1 MAALKLAASSF
12 AYLCV
17 ATVLAAA
24 IGGSILIA
32 TNRVDSSKAYSIL
45 AIVYG
50 IDEDKVR
57 EQLDEEAKPEEDNE
71 EPDMQAVI
79 DARAR
84 RHLTL
89 DFRIQALDTGIENI
103 RGMQASLAEE
113 RRRYDQLKTS
123 FDDRLKKLEEGVR
136 DDAIVELQRTM
147 EAIDSRQAK
156 EQMMIMLERDVN
168 SMQDVV
174 TILKGMPND
183 KRKKIIAEFRTEEEK
198 QKLADILNQIRLG
211 VPEASL
217 IKGARDQLDQFQP
230 EET

>member
-1 MAALKLAASSF
+1 MAALKLAASAF

-17 ATVLAAA
+17 ATVLAAGVGA
-24 IGGSILIA
+24 AILIA

-50 IDEDKVR
+50 IDEDKIR
-57 EQLDEEAKPEEDNE
+57 EQMDEESQPEKDNE

-84 RHLTL
+84 RHLAL

-103 RGMQASLAEE
+103 RGMQANLAEE

-123 FDDRLKKLEEGVR
+123 FDERLKQLEEGVR

-147 EAIDSRQAK
+147 EAIDARQAK
-156 EQMMIMLERDVN
+156 EQMMIMLERDDN

-183 KRKKIIAEFRTEEEK
+183 KRKKIIAEFRAEEEK

-211 VPEASL
+211 VPEATL
-217 IKGARDQLDQFQP
+217 IKDARDQLDKFQP
-230 EET
+230 EVN

>member
-24 IGGSILIA
+24 IGAGVLIA

-50 IDEDKVR
+50 IDEDKIR
-57 EQLDEEAKPEEDNE
+57 EQLDESAKPEADNE

-84 RHLTL
+84 RHLAL

-103 RGMQASLAEE
+103 RGMQANLAEE

-147 EAIDSRQAK
+147 EAIDARQAK
-156 EQMMIMLERDVN
+156 EQMMIMLERDDN

-183 KRKKIIAEFRTEEEK
+183 KRKKIIAEFRSEEEK

-230 EET
+230 ETT

>member
-1 MAALKLAASSF
+1 M
-12 AYLCV
+12 CV
-17 ATVLAAA
+17 ATVLAAGVGA
-24 IGGSILIA
+24 AILIA
-32 TNRVDSSKAYSIL
+32 TNRVDSAKAYSIL

-50 IDEDKVR
+50 IDEDKIR
-57 EQLDEEAKPEEDNE
+57 EQMDEESQPEKDNE

-84 RHLTL
+84 RHLAL

-103 RGMQASLAEE
+103 RGMQANLAEE

-123 FDDRLKKLEEGVR
+123 FDDRLKQLEEGVR

-147 EAIDSRQAK
+147 EAIDARQAK
-156 EQMMIMLERDVN
+156 EQMMIMLERDDN

-183 KRKKIIAEFRTEEEK
+183 KRKKIIAEFRSEEEK

-211 VPEASL
+211 VPEATL
-217 IKGARDQLDQFQP
+217 IKDARDQLDKFQP
-230 EET
+230 EVN

>member
-1 MAALKLAASSF
+1 MAALKLAASAF

-17 ATVLAAA
+17 ATVLAAGVGA
-24 IGGSILIA
+24 AILIA
-32 TNRVDSSKAYSIL
+32 TNRVDSAKAYSIL

-50 IDEDKVR
+50 IDEDKIR
-57 EQLDEEAKPEEDNE
+57 EQMDEESQPEKDNE

-84 RHLTL
+84 RHLAL

-103 RGMQASLAEE
+103 RGMQANLAEE

-123 FDDRLKKLEEGVR
+123 FDDRLKQLEEGVR

-147 EAIDSRQAK
+147 EAIDARQAK
-156 EQMMIMLERDVN
+156 EQMMIMLERDDN

-183 KRKKIIAEFRTEEEK
+183 KRKKIIAEFRSEEEK

-211 VPEASL
+211 VPEATL
-217 IKGARDQLDQFQP
+217 IKDARDQLDKFQP
-230 EET
+230 EVN

>member
-24 IGGSILIA
+24 IGAGVLIA

-50 IDEDKVR
+50 IDEDKIR
-57 EQLDEEAKPEEDNE
+57 EQLDEESKPAEDNE

-84 RHLTL
+84 RHLAL

-103 RGMQASLAEE
+103 RGMQANLAEE

-147 EAIDSRQAK
+147 EAIDARQAK
-156 EQMMIMLERDVN
+156 EQMMIMLERDDN

-183 KRKKIIAEFRTEEEK
+183 KRKKIIAEFRSEEEK

>member
-1 MAALKLAASSF
+1 MAALKLAASAF

-17 ATVLAAA
+17 ATVLATGVGAA
-24 IGGSILIA
+24 ILIA
-32 TNRVDSSKAYSIL
+32 TNRVDTSKAYSIL

-50 IDEDKVR
+50 IDEDKIR
-57 EQLDEEAKPEEDNE
+57 EQMDEESQPEKDNE

-84 RHLTL
+84 RHLAL

-103 RGMQASLAEE
+103 RGMQANLAEE

-123 FDDRLKKLEEGVR
+123 FDERLKKLEEGVR

-147 EAIDSRQAK
+147 EAIDARQAK
-156 EQMMIMLERDVN
+156 EQMMIMLERDDN

-211 VPEASL
+211 VPEATL
-217 IKGARDQLDQFQP
+217 IKDARDQLDKFQP

>member
-1 MAALKLAASSF
+1 MAALKLAAAAF

-17 ATVLAAA
+17 ATVLATGVGAA
-24 IGGSILIA
+24 ILIA

-50 IDEDKVR
+50 IDEDKIR
-57 EQLDEEAKPEEDNE
+57 EQMDEESQPEKDNE

-84 RHLTL
+84 RHLAL

-103 RGMQASLAEE
+103 RGMQANLAEE

-147 EAIDSRQAK
+147 EAIDARQAK
-156 EQMMIMLERDVN
+156 EQMMIMLERDDN

-183 KRKKIIAEFRTEEEK
+183 KRKKIIAEFRSEEEK

-211 VPEASL
+211 VPEATL
-217 IKGARDQLDQFQP
+217 IKDARDQLDKFQP
-230 EET
+230 EES